1 MTPEGN
7 VSGCGCAA
15 NYTVNAWGQALTDAN
30 SHTMTYM
37 CDLAGEQ
44 TEVDRQDGTRLL
56 TGYDAD
62 GNVQSQTDGLSHAT
76 SYGYD
81 ALNRKTSMTDA
92 LSRATS
98 YGYDAAGN
106 LTSLTDARG
115 QSNEL
120 RLRRRRPAGLAQL
133 FGQPDA
139 QRQLLLQRSWR
150 AALAGRRQR

>member
-1 MTPEGN
+1 MTALIRATRLQSNGA
-7 VSGCGCAA
+7 VSVSCAPRSAPLSHGWWPDPTPGPPGADDSRPKGQCG
-15 NYTVNAWGQALTDAN
+15 
-30 SHTMTYM
+30 
-37 CDLAGEQ
+37 DLAGEP

-106 LTSLTDARG
+106 LTRSARWCRW
-115 QSNEL
+115 S
-120 RLRRRRPAGLAQL
+120 AG
-133 FGQPDA
+133 
-139 QRQLLLQRSWR
+139 
-150 AALAGRRQR
+150 